1 MAEGKPDLV
10 DVADLGR
17 LVQRRR
23 KAHDWSLRDVEQQL
37 EGAMTASSLSRIERG
52 AIPDSK
58 NVPVLAKWLELPL
71 DRIGWPGET
80 SGDSSDLAVP
90 DVVEVHLRAD
100 RNLDPAAAEV
110 LSTMFRHLYESVA
123 SGTFTVPSQEP
134 KSKE

>member
-1 MAEGKPDLV
+1 MADAKSGLI

-23 KAHDWSLRDVEQQL
+23 KVRALSLRDVEEQL
-37 EGAMTASSLSRIERG
+37 EGAITASSLSRIERG

-58 NVPVLAKWLELPL
+58 NVPVLARWLQVPL
-71 DRIGWPGET
+71 DAIGWPGESRASQERAT
-80 SGDSSDLAVP
+80 P

-100 RNLDPAAAEV
+100 RNLNPEAAEV

-123 SGTFTVPSQEP
+123 SGTFTVNGHEP
-134 KSKE
+134 KSKD